1 MNKWKMVIPILAL
14 SMSVIV
20 GSTLGFAFKTGQGT
34 GENNSHSVR
43 PITSNLEEEFW
54 NVDLIVKG
62 TVSGQDDTFKKD
74 AGVPGKQNFSFDVTP
89 AKVNVEKVLYG
100 NVDSNTITY
109 LQHGSSKDQAISQ
122 EFVKKG
128 EEVILILVKTSDG
141 KYWSYNFD
149 DGLWKIKDGKVN
161 SNADSERLAK
171 FKGYNADKFMSEIS
185 EVAKNKRK
193 NKEYKQ

>member
-1 MNKWKMVIPILAL
+1 MNKWKMVVPILAL

-20 GSTLGFAFKTGQGT
+20 GSTLGFAFKTGHGIE
-34 GENNSHSVR
+34 ENNSHSVR

-54 NVDLIVKG
+54 NVDLIIKG
-62 TVSGQDDTFKKD
+62 TVSGQDDTFQKD

-109 LQHGSSKDQAISQ
+109 LQHGSSTDEAVNQK
-122 EFVKKG
+122 FVKKG

-149 DGLWKIKDGKVN
+149 DGLWKIKDGKVK

-171 FKGYNADKFMSEIS
+171 FKDYNAEKFMSEIS